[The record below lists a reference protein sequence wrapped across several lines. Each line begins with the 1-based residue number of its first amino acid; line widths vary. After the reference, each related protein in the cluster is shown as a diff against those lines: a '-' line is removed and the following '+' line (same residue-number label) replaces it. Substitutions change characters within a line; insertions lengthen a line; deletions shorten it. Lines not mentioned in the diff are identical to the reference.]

1 MTTGAGPAAA
11 AAGFRVTSQ
20 VQGFLFKLAAA
31 GPSRSRPT
39 VTFHVK
45 PEPAGVWPP
54 HWRRSES
61 PRRRPPG
68 FTVTVSGAAPARVK
82 TNCQKC
88 TTKDN
93 LQICKFS
100 KSPEIKQYVPDT

>member
-1 MTTGAGPAAA
+1 MTTGAGP
-11 AAGFRVTSQ
+11 GLSSQ

-54 HWRRSES
+54 HWRRS
-61 PRRRPPG
+61 PG
-68 FTVTVSGAAPARVK
+68 LAAFTATVSGAAGPRAAPARVK

-88 TTKDN
+88 TTMDN

-100 KSPEIKQYVPDT
+100 KSPEIKQYVPDS